1 MKKILLILATVVLAA
16 FTQQSIIDEMVG
28 AFKTGNSG
36 KLALYFDNVVA
47 VTLPDKSDSYSK
59 TQAETIIRDFFVSN
73 AVKGFDVVH
82 KGDNN
87 GSQFF
92 IGTLQTKNGNYRTTV
107 FLKQKGERQ
116 LLQEIRLEAK

>member
-1 MKKILLILATVVLAA
+1 MKKSILIFAAVVLAA
-16 FTQQSIIDEMVG
+16 FIQQSIIDEMVG
-28 AFKTGNSG
+28 AFKTGNSS

-59 TQAETIIRDFFVSN
+59 TQAETIIRDFFAN
-73 AVKGFDVVH
+73 NPVKGFDVMH

-92 IGTLQTKNGNYRTTV
+92 IGTLQTKNGSYRTTV

-116 LLQEIRLEAK
+116 FLQEIKLESK